1 MNIVCASSGLVWHKS
16 PKKGILNVRDGGF
29 EAIML
34 DLSGCCS
41 AGELEDLG
49 KERKISG
56 AILNH
61 KKEES
66 VRISEHPEQ
75 LCSFLQRLFEECKK
89 ESIRIPAARAPYLNR
104 NTKRKDLGELLTRLA
119 KESIRASG
127 QAGCKYLIV
136 RPLFSG
142 IERGSEWEANRIFYL
157 GLADLAKQ
165 NDVMILLENQ
175 CLDVNGSLNRG
186 ICAESDEAVSW
197 VDRLNAECGE
207 ERFGFCMDV
216 GVCNLC
222 GQNMR
227 EFAVSL
233 GSRIKAVILRDCDG
247 VRENAML
254 PFTCVDKEQFRTDWQ
269 NLIRGL
275 REICFDG
282 LLIMDFK
289 SMTTA
294 FSRFL
299 RPGLIKFAQEIAEFF
314 RWQIGMKSVLKKY
327 DTRVLFGA
335 GNMCRNYMK
344 CYGREFPPLFTCDN
358 NSARWGEIF
367 EGLQIRPPETLKDLA
382 SDCAIFICNIYYREI
397 EEQLRKMGIANPIE
411 YFNDEYM
418 PSFYFDRLEYWER
431 ETTDREETGG

>member
-247 VRENAML
+247 IRENAML

-397 EEQLRKMGIANPIE
+397 EEQLQDMGIRNIE
-411 YFNDEYM
+411 FFNDEYM

>member
-247 VRENAML
+247 IRENAML

>member
-222 GQNMR
+222 
-227 EFAVSL
+227 
-233 GSRIKAVILRDCDG
+233 
-247 VRENAML
+247 
-254 PFTCVDKEQFRTDWQ
+254 
-269 NLIRGL
+269 
-275 REICFDG
+275 
-282 LLIMDFK
+282 
-289 SMTTA
+289 
-294 FSRFL
+294 
-299 RPGLIKFAQEIAEFF
+299 
-314 RWQIGMKSVLKKY
+314 
-327 DTRVLFGA
+327 
-335 GNMCRNYMK
+335 
-344 CYGREFPPLFTCDN
+344 
-358 NSARWGEIF
+358 
-367 EGLQIRPPETLKDLA
+367 
-382 SDCAIFICNIYYREI
+382 
-397 EEQLRKMGIANPIE
+397 
-411 YFNDEYM
+411 
-418 PSFYFDRLEYWER
+418 
-431 ETTDREETGG
+431 

>member
-1 MNIVCASSGLVWHKS
+1 
-16 PKKGILNVRDGGF
+16 
-29 EAIML
+29 ML

-247 VRENAML
+247 IRENAML

>member
-247 VRENAML
+247 IRENAML

-327 DTRVLFGA
+327 DTRGLFGA